1 MKEIVKVSGLRVT
14 ARNDMGEEFP
24 IVHGA
29 DFSIQKGEVVA
40 LIGAFAAL
48 GGNNGALWGAMTN
61 KAAPTL
67 DGAAT

>member
-1 MKEIVKVSGLRVT
+1 MAKALVRFLTDDNGATAIEYGLI
-14 ARNDMGEEFP
+14 A
-24 IVHGA
+24 
-29 DFSIQKGEVVA
+29 A
-40 LIGAFAAL
+40 LIAIALISAFAAL